1 MRKLVCVIFLVPS
14 FILGASSGEEYDIVP
29 RTINFIIFF
38 AILFYLLADPLRNY
52 YKSRILKIS
61 SKLDEIQRK
70 LLESKNKKLNIV
82 RKLEEARINASNALT
97 TAKKEAEILANKIRT
112 ETKEELA
119 LFDKH
124 FEEYKDYELRRMER
138 EVVSEVLAE
147 IFNDP
152 QIRLK
157 QSEILDIMMKKVS

>member
-1 MRKLVCVIFLVPS
+1 MSKLVCVILLVPS

-138 EVVSEVLAE
+138 EVVSEVLVE

>member
-38 AILFYLLADPLRNY
+38 AILFYLLADPLRSY

>member
-1 MRKLVCVIFLVPS
+1 MSKLVCVIFLVPS